1 MSQTMKPAGYELH
14 RQEARL
20 SMAHFYVA
28 FLALLLGGIAGLL
41 QALQRAG
48 MITLPG
54 GINYYQLLTAH
65 GILLALVLTTYFIV
79 GFLLAGV
86 AKTTGGLTPAAKR
99 FGWLGFWLM
108 TIGTA
113 LTTVMILTNN
123 GTVLYTFYAPMQ
135 ASPWFY
141 VGLTLVVVGSWCSGI
156 AILINYIK
164 WKKEHRGKL
173 SPLFTFLSVAT
184 FILWFVAT
192 LGVAIEVLFMLIPW
206 SFGWVETIN
215 VMLSRTLFWYF
226 GHPLV
231 YFWLMPAYIAWYISI
246 PKILGTKVFS
256 DSLARMA
263 FVLFVIFSVP
273 VGFHHQLLE
282 PGISPGWKFLQVF
295 LTMVVVVPSL
305 MTAFTL
311 FATFESAG
319 REKGAKS
326 LFGWLR
332 FMPWGDARFLTPFVG
347 MLFFIPAGAG
357 GIVNASNQLNQAV
370 HNTLWVVG
378 HFHLT
383 VGTTVILTFFGVGYW
398 LIPYLTKRVFTPA
411 MNKLAIVQ
419 AMLWAVGMLIM
430 SGMMHINGLL
440 GIPRRTAFTD
450 YQGMAGDWIPP
461 QVIMAI
467 GGAIVFIA
475 IVLEIIIMLNL
486 MFFAPKGETEFQLA
500 ETAADEAISTPPIL
514 ERWGVW
520 VAITAVLVVVAYTVP
535 IIDMIQNA
543 PPGSPPIRT
552 W

>member
-1 MSQTMKPAGYELH
+1 MSGKNYELTPA
-14 RQEARL
+14 EARL

-28 FLALLLGGIAGLL
+28 FLALFIGGIAGLL

-48 MITLPG
+48 LITLPG
-54 GINYYQLLTAH
+54 GINYYQVLTAH
-65 GILLALVLTTYFIV
+65 GVLLALVLTTFFII
-79 GFLLAGV
+79 GFMLAGV
-86 AKTTGGLTPAAKR
+86 AKTTGGLTPVAKR
-99 FGWLGFWLM
+99 FGWAGFWLM
-108 TIGTA
+108 TVGTT
-113 LTTVMILTNN
+113 LTTIMILTNE
-123 GTVLYTFYAPMQ
+123 GTVLYTFYAPMK

-141 VGLTLVVVGSWCSGI
+141 IGLTLVVVGSWCSGI
-156 AILINYIK
+156 ALLTNYVH
-164 WKKEHRGKL
+164 WKKNNRGQM

-192 LGVAIEVLFMLIPW
+192 IGVAVEVLFLILPW
-206 SFGWVETIN
+206 AFGWVDTIN

-231 YFWLMPAYIAWYISI
+231 YFWLMPAYIAWYVSL

-311 FATFESAG
+311 FATFESVG
-319 REKGAKS
+319 RQKGAKG

-332 FMPWGDARFLTPFVG
+332 VLPWGDARFLAPFVG
-347 MLFFIPAGAG
+347 MVFFIIGGAT
-357 GIVNASNQLNQAV
+357 GIVNASNQLNQVV
-370 HNTLWVVG
+370 HNTLWVAG
-378 HFHLT
+378 HFHIP
-383 VGTTVILTFFGVGYW
+383 VGTTVALTFFGVGYW

-411 MNKLAIVQ
+411 MNKLAVAQ
-419 AMLWAVGMLIM
+419 AIIWAIGMGIM
-430 SGMMHINGLL
+430 STVMHIGGLM
-440 GIPRRTAFTD
+440 GMPRRTAFTD
-450 YQGMAGDWIPP
+450 YQGMAADWIPW
-461 QVIMAI
+461 QVVMAI
-467 GGAIVFIA
+467 GGAILFIG
-475 IVLEIIIMLNL
+475 IVLEVIIMLNL

-500 ETAADEAISTPPIL
+500 EVAEEQAMSTPPVL
-514 ERWGVW
+514 ERWGIW
-520 VAITAVLVVVAYTVP
+520 VAITAVLVIVAYTVP